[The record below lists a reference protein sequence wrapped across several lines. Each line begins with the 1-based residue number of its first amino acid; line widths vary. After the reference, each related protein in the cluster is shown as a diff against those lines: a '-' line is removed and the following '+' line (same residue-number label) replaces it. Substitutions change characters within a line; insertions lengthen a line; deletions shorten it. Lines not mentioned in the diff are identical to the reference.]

1 MESGLDV
8 RYQLTDTV
16 NFAMQQNFVP
26 VVRSII
32 IRNCTDQP
40 IENAVVKITCSP
52 AFAAEYSVT
61 VARLM
66 PQTPVELSP
75 VKLVLSPEYL
85 LSLTERLVAAVHI
98 SVTAGETRLF
108 SADEEIT
115 LLACDEWPGLC
126 YMPELIAA
134 FVTPNHPQV
143 AALTAKAAVYLS
155 KWTGDPAFTG
165 YQTKNPNVVKSQ
177 IAAVYA
183 ALQEESL
190 AYIVP
195 PASYEA
201 VGQRVRMAQTVTAQK
216 GGTCLDLAVLFASCL
231 EAVGLHPLLVF
242 TKGHAFA
249 GCWLEEENFS
259 ECVIDDA
266 AALTKRAAVGI
277 DLLCL
282 TECTDFAA
290 SRNMPFDRAQQHAV
304 AHLQDMEQFLLAVD
318 ISRCRSGG
326 IRPIPSR
333 VGENDTI
340 AAIDYGV
347 QTPPSSAPQEI
358 DLSLHHA
365 INQTEEIV
373 TRQTLWERKLLDL
386 SLRNRLLNFR
396 PNTSNVQLM
405 SADLARLEDALADGD
420 AFRIMPV
427 PEDFNFPVSERKI
440 YDIEPIRDTVVQLS
454 ESEFK
459 NHRLRS
465 FLSETE
471 LERTM
476 KKLHREAKV
485 SIEENGANTMYLA
498 LGFLRWYETERS
510 EQPRYAPLV
519 LVPVDIVRLIQER
532 AYKIRVRGEET
543 QMNVTLL
550 EMLRQDFGLTISGL
564 NPLPEDEHGINLPL
578 VFHTVRQGIMAQ
590 KRWDI
595 EETAF
600 LGQFS
605 FSQFIM
611 WNDIRNRSEEL
622 RKNKIVASLI
632 SGKAEWTPEPPAG
645 DPLELDETVVPCDMA
660 VPMSADSSQLSAVYE
675 AARGQSFVLHG
686 PPGTGKSQTITN
698 LIANALYQGKSV
710 LFVAEKMAALS
721 VVQKR
726 LSKIGLAPF
735 CLELHSNKAQKRA
748 VLQQLDETLA
758 VGRIKSPET
767 YQATADRL
775 FRLRSELNDTIAQ
788 LHEPRALGLS
798 LYDAI
803 ALYERNKQ
811 FKDTFELSKELIS
824 SADRETY
831 LSWQDLVRSTAAAGE
846 ACGGLCNSPLEA
858 YENTEYSL
866 SIRDSFGKCAEELSV
881 GAASLNAAWQT
892 AAQTLGSALPTDY
905 SGYCAVRNVLL
916 HAADCAVLLPAVLE
930 DANLDVKLGALN
942 QLLETGKEYRSLRTE
957 LDEMFESG
965 VWEYDFPTA
974 SLSWKAAEQSW
985 FLPKMMKQS
994 KLLKT
999 MRLYVKSGGIEK
1011 EQMPGIYEKLSHC
1024 RQLETQLRGADA
1036 GLTASFGGL
1045 WLGVDS
1051 AFDTLAQALLEN
1063 AQLRTE
1069 LGAVPGDRVT
1079 LRAAVCAI
1087 PAQPDYLVAIRAVQT
1102 ADCAVQSLLD
1112 TLSSEYCVRTDA
1124 LTAGDC
1130 WLDTAV
1136 QTAEGFLSDLAH
1148 LKERTVLTDQLNR
1161 LDAAGLGAAGAA
1173 YRAGVVSE
1181 SELLPAFF
1189 CAASR
1194 ALIHAVLDSVPV
1206 LAKFQ
1211 GAQFEDTITK
1221 FRETSEE
1228 FERLTMQEL
1237 AARLSAQIP
1246 DSSASSAS
1254 SSEVSILRK
1263 AIRSGARMLPI
1274 RKLFDSIPNL
1284 LRRMCPCMLMSPISV
1299 AQYIDPSFPKFDLV
1313 VFDEASQLPTSE
1325 AVGAIAR
1332 GENVIVVGDPNQLP
1346 PTSFFAAN
1354 HTDEEHY
1361 DQEDLESVLDD
1372 CLALAMPQK
1381 HLLWHYRSRHESLI
1395 AYSNAKYYDNKLLT
1409 FPSPDDRVSEVKW
1422 IHVDGYYDKGATK
1435 QCRAEAEAII
1445 AEIRRRLLDENLRRQ
1460 SIGVVTFSVVQQ
1472 VLIDDLI
1479 AEAFRREP
1487 ELEQYANE
1495 MYEPILVKNLEN
1507 VQGDERDV
1515 ILFSVGYGPDKNGN
1529 VSMNFGPLNRDGGWR
1544 RLNVAI
1550 SRSRMGM
1557 QVYSILRPEQIDLS
1571 RTRSEGVAGLKG
1583 FLEFAAK
1590 GKSALAV
1597 RAQDTAAQE
1606 NAFNTLVAEALTQRG
1621 YQVGCEIGCSAYKI
1635 DIGIIH
1641 PEQPDRYIL
1650 GILCDGRKHFDATNA
1665 RDRNLLQPSILKG
1678 LGWNVFSLRI
1688 LDWLDHPE
1696 QVLKQIDAA
1705 YEQAMAKY
1713 RENPDNIRAEVQSA
1727 EEPIQFERAEQTA
1740 IADTCRVYEPYQP
1753 KVHGDADMFYLP
1765 QEQRNV
1771 ARAVKAILEQE
1782 APVSRKAAQRLLL
1795 ASYGITR
1802 SSAKTE
1808 QIFAAALQAAG
1819 AVERETEHGTFLWRS
1834 DQSIETYSDC
1844 RIPAEGGER
1853 RAMEEICPEEIAN
1866 AAEKIVTRQ
1875 ISLQREDLV
1884 REIAKLFG
1892 YPRVGDVIEAAAE
1905 TGIRLAQTKGT
1916 ILCEEDGR
1924 VTAAK

>member
-1 MESGLDV
+1 MESELAV
-8 RYQLTDTV
+8 RCQQNGTV
-16 NFAMQQNFVP
+16 NFAMQQNHVP
-26 VVRSII
+26 V
-32 IRNCTDQP
+32 IRNITITNNTDRVV
-40 IENAVVKITCSP
+40 ENAVVQITASP
-52 AFAAEYSVT
+52 AFAADYTVT
-61 VARLM
+61 IARLM
-66 PQTPVELSP
+66 PHVPVELSP
-75 VKLVLSPEYL
+75 VRLILSPEYL
-85 LSLTERLVAAVHI
+85 LGLTEQLTALLHI
-98 SVTAGETRLF
+98 KVSSGERELY

-115 LLACDEWPGLC
+115 LLACDAWPGITC
-126 YMPELIAA
+126 MPELIAS
-134 FVTPNHPQV
+134 FVTPNHPQI
-143 AALTAKAAVYLS
+143 AAMTAKAAVYLS

-165 YQTKNPNVVKSQ
+165 YQTKNPDVVRSQ
-177 IAAVYA
+177 IAAIYA
-183 ALQEESL
+183 ALQEEGL
-190 AYIVP
+190 AYTVP
-195 PASYEA
+195 IASYEA
-201 VGQRVRMAQTVTAQK
+201 LGQRVRLPQTVIAQK
-216 GGTCLDLAVLFASCL
+216 AGTCLDLAVLFASCL
-231 EAVGLHPLLVF
+231 EAVGLHPMLLFV
-242 TKGHAFA
+242 KGHAFA
-249 GCWLEEENFS
+249 ACWLEEENFP
-259 ECVIDDA
+259 ECVIDDC
-266 AALTKRAAVGI
+266 AALTKRIAAGI
-277 DLLCL
+277 DLLCVV
-282 TECTDFAA
+282 ECTDFAA
-290 SRNMPFDRAQQHAV
+290 GRSVPFDRAQQTAA
-304 AHLQDMEQFLLAVD
+304 AHLQDADSFLLGVD

-326 IRPIPSR
+326 IRPMPCRADETFSS
-333 VGENDTI
+333 V
-340 AAIDYGV
+340 DYG
-347 QTPPSSAPQEI
+347 TPAPEISAPQEM
-358 DLSLHHA
+358 DLTRRTVVCQEDA
-365 INQTEEIV
+365 VV

-396 PNTSNVQLM
+396 PNAASVQLM
-405 SADLARLEDALADGD
+405 TADLPRLEDALADGE
-420 AFRIMPV
+420 AFRIMAV
-427 PEDFNFPVSERKI
+427 PEDFSPVLSDKKI
-440 YDIEPIRDTVVQLS
+440 YEIDSVRDTVQNLC
-454 ESEFK
+454 ESEFR

-465 FLSETE
+465 FLSDTE

-510 EQPRYAPLV
+510 ASPRYAPLV
-519 LVPVDIVRLIQER
+519 LVPVDIVRSIQDR

-550 EMLRQDFGLTISGL
+550 EMLRQDFGLTIGGL
-564 NPLPEDEHGINLPL
+564 NPLPEDEHGIDLPL
-578 VFHTVRQGIMAQ
+578 VFHTVRQGIMEQ

-595 EETAF
+595 EELAF

-622 RKNKIVASLI
+622 RQNKVVASLI

-645 DPLELDETVVPCDMA
+645 DPLELDQTVAPCDMA
-660 VPMSADSSQLSAVYE
+660 VPMSADSSQLSAIYE

-726 LSKIGLAPF
+726 LSRIGLAPF

-748 VLQQLDETLA
+748 VLQQLDEALA

-798 LYDAI
+798 LYEAI
-803 ALYERNKQ
+803 TLYERNKRFAEVMSLQ
-811 FKDTFELSKELIS
+811 PERVSG
-824 SADRETY
+824 ADRETY
-831 LSWQDLVRSTAAAGE
+831 QNWQDLIRSAAAAGE
-846 ACGGLCNSPLEA
+846 ACGGLCGTPLES

-866 SIRDSFGKCAEELSV
+866 SIRDSFGKSAEEFS
-881 GAASLNAAWQT
+881 AAVTNLRDAWET
-892 AAQTLGSALPTDY
+892 AQQKLGCTLPSDY
-905 SGYCAVRNVLL
+905 AGYCAVRNALL
-916 HAADCAVLLPAVLE
+916 HAADCPALLPAVLE
-930 DANLDVKLGALN
+930 DADLEAKLGVLN
-942 QLLETGKEYRSLRTE
+942 QLLESGKEYQSLRAE
-957 LDEMFESG
+957 LDAGFEPG
-965 VWEYDFPTA
+965 VREYDAA
-974 SLSWKAAEQSW
+974 SAALAWKEAEQSW
-985 FLPKMMKQS
+985 FLPKAIKQG

-999 MRLYVKSGGIEK
+999 MRLYKKTGSVEK
-1011 EQMPGIYEKLSHC
+1011 EQMPGIYEKLA
-1024 RQLETQLRGADA
+1024 RFRRLETEIRGADA
-1036 GLTASFGGL
+1036 GLTARFGGR
-1045 WLGVDS
+1045 WFGVDS
-1051 AFDTLAQALLEN
+1051 AFETLSQALLQN

-1069 LGAVPGDRVT
+1069 LQALPGDRIT
-1079 LRAAVCAI
+1079 LRAAICAI
-1087 PAQPDYLVAIRAVQT
+1087 PDAPLHTEAIRAVQT
-1102 ADCAVQSLLD
+1102 ADESTARLLETLVQK
-1112 TLSSEYCVRTDA
+1112 YRVRADA

-1130 WLDTAV
+1130 WMDTAKS
-1136 QTAEGFLSDLAH
+1136 AADGFAADLSR
-1148 LKERTVLTDQLNR
+1148 LKERTVLTNC
-1161 LDAAGLGAAGAA
+1161 LDALEQAGLGAAVTA
-1173 YRAGVVSE
+1173 YRTGSVRE
-1181 SELLPAFF
+1181 QDLLPAFL

-1246 DSSASSAS
+1246 DTSASSAS

-1263 AIRSGARMLPI
+1263 AIRSGGRMLPI

-1346 PTSFFAAN
+1346 PTSFFSAN
-1354 HTDEEHY
+1354 QTDEEHF

-1422 IHVDGYYDKGATK
+1422 IPVDGFYDKGGTK
-1435 QCRAEAEAII
+1435 QCRAEAEAIV
-1445 AEIRRRLLDENLRRQ
+1445 AEIRRRLLDETLRRQ

-1479 AEAFRREP
+1479 AEAFRKEP
-1487 ELEQYANE
+1487 ELERYANE
-1495 MYEPILVKNLEN
+1495 MHEPILVKNLEN

-1557 QVYSILRPEQIDLS
+1557 QVYSVLRPEQINLS

-1597 RAQDTAAQE
+1597 RAQDIAAEE
-1606 NAFNTLVAEALTQRG
+1606 NGYNALVAEALEQRG

-1635 DIGIIH
+1635 DIGIIN

-1650 GILCDGRKHFDATNA
+1650 GILCDGRKHFEATNA

-1696 QVLKQIDAA
+1696 QVLRQIDAA
-1705 YEQAMAKY
+1705 YEAAMVKY
-1713 RENPDNIRAEVQSA
+1713 REHPDNIRTEAQPA
-1727 EEPIQFERAEQTA
+1727 AAEPIQFERAEQTA
-1740 IADTCRVYEPYQP
+1740 IADTCQIYEPYQP
-1753 KVHGDADMFYLP
+1753 KVHGDAEMFYLP
-1765 QEQRNV
+1765 QEQRNIIRTV
-1771 ARAVKAILEQE
+1771 QAILAKE
-1782 APVSRKAAQRLLL
+1782 APVSRKAAQHLLL

-1808 QIFAAALQAAG
+1808 QIFAAALSAAG
-1819 AVERETEHGTFLWRS
+1819 AVEQETENGVFLWRA
-1834 DQSIETYSDC
+1834 DQPVDSYSDC
-1844 RIPAEGGER
+1844 RIPAEGGAR
-1853 RAMEEICPEEIAN
+1853 RAMDEICPEEIAN

-1875 ISLQREDLV
+1875 VSLQREDLI
-1884 REIAKLFG
+1884 REIARLFG

-1905 TGIRLAQTKGT
+1905 TGIRLALARGT
-1916 ILCEEDGR
+1916 ILSEEEGR
-1924 VTAAK
+1924 VSAAK